1 MSIIKRLCVAAIAA
15 ATTIIPVGAEIQDG
29 TSSLL
34 ETLDREGIL
43 VTINPDKCL
52 TNGANGQYR
61 WLGFQ
66 REMILCPG
74 DTVDADD
81 HNTVR
86 HETIH
91 AIQHCFNVARG
102 TDMDTPII
110 DDPDDFGK
118 FIRTHLTE
126 SEIEWVT
133 EMYDESQWLT
143 ELEAFAGA
151 KAYTSSELEK
161 LFLDMCTLQTSFDG

>member
-1 MSIIKRLCVAAIAA
+1 MLKKLFVAAVAA
-15 ATTIIPVGAEIQDG
+15 MTTITPVGAEVQPG

-34 ETLDREGIL
+34 NTISANGIL
-43 VTINPDKCL
+43 VTINHDDCL

-66 REMILCPG
+66 REMRLCPG
-74 DTVDADD
+74 QTVDAGD

-91 AIQHCFNVARG
+91 AIQHCINVARG
-102 TDMDTPII
+102 TSTDTPII
-110 DDPDDFGK
+110 DDADDFAT
-118 FIRTHLTE
+118 FVLANLSQE
-126 SEIEWVT
+126 EVEWVYS
-133 EMYDESQWLT
+133 MYDESQWLT

-161 LFLDMCTLQTSFDG
+161 LFLDVCTLQDTDG